1 MSNKN
6 STQRGVN
13 PDARFEN
20 CPFIDAETAECKAD
34 DCEYRAE
41 CEEQWRTQI
50 KDIFDS
56 LPGETIKIKE

>member
-6 STQRGVN
+6 NKLRGAN
-13 PDARFEN
+13 PAARFDG
-20 CPFIDAETAECKAD
+20 CPYLDPETSECTD
-34 DCEYRAE
+34 PDCPYSVE